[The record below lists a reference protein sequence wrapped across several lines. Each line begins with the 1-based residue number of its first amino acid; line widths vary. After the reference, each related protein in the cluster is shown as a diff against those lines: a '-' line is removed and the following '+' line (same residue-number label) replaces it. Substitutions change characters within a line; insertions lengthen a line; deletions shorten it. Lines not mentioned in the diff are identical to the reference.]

1 MKIAVFYNI
10 EFSGAKRVVKEHVK
24 GLIEIGNT
32 VDVYTIDSQ
41 SDIFDP
47 KVIASKSYLYNFSNK
62 RVNTPLLGRLK
73 SDFIDT
79 FFRLRVLH
87 KKIAKDIDSKNY
99 DIVLVHIDTYTQ
111 APFILRYLKTKN
123 VYYCLEPL
131 RNGYE
136 YALRF
141 KNGSVLNRLY
151 ENINRLI
158 RVRIDRTNARHAKN
172 ILTLSLFARER
183 IIAAYDLYPKVSYLG
198 INENIFKQV
207 SVKRKNQVFFVADKS
222 YIYGYDLAKK
232 AMDLIPKNIRP
243 EFKIIEWKKENLER
257 LSDKELIKEYCES
270 LVSLSLSR
278 FDTFGL
284 VPLESMA
291 CEVPVIAL
299 NVAGY
304 RETVRNNETGFLVDF
319 DPKEIAE
326 KIIYLINN
334 PVKAKEMGR
343 LGRLSIEKSWTWSNQ
358 IKRLDQLLREY

>member
-10 EFSGAKRVVKEHVK
+10 EFSGAKRVVKEQVK
-24 GLIEIGNT
+24 GLIKLGNT
-32 VDVYTIDSQ
+32 VDVYTTDNQ
-41 SDIFDP
+41 NDIFDP
-47 KVIASKSYLYNFSNK
+47 KAIANKSYLYNFSKK
-62 RVNTPLLGRLK
+62 RLNIPLLGRLK
-73 SDFIDT
+73 SDFLDT
-79 FFRLRVLH
+79 FIRLRLLH
-87 KKIAKDIDSKNY
+87 KKLAKDIDSRNY
-99 DIVLVHIDTYTQ
+99 DIVLVHTDTYTQ
-111 APFILRYLKTKN
+111 APFLLRYLKTKN

-141 KNGSVLNRLY
+141 KNGSALNTLY
-151 ENINRLI
+151 ESINRYI
-158 RVRIDRTNARHAKN
+158 RIQIDRTNARHAKN
-172 ILTLSLFARER
+172 ILTLSFFARER

-198 INENIFKQV
+198 IDENIFKPV
-207 SVKRKNQVFFVADKS
+207 SVKKKNQVFFVADKS

-232 AMDLIPKNIRP
+232 AMDLIPKKIRP

-257 LSDKELIKEYCES
+257 LSDKDLVREYCES
-270 LVSLSLSR
+270 FISLSLSR

-284 VPLESMA
+284 IPLESMA

-334 PVKAKEMGR
+334 PSKAKEMGK
-343 LGRLSIEKSWTWSNQ
+343 LGRLSIEKSWTWSIQ